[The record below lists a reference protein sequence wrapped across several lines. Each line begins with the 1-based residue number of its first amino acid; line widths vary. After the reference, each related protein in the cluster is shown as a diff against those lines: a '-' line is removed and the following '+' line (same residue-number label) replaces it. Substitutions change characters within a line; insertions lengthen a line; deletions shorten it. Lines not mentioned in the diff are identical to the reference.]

1 VDTRAGN
8 TGAEV
13 VDVPSGSPASAAGL
27 RKGDVV
33 VEVEGKPVT
42 DGIGLIVAIRSHQ
55 PGETIDLMVRRA
67 GRDRDVKVTLE
78 SKVG

>member
-1 VDTRAGN
+1 
-8 TGAEV
+8 
-13 VDVPSGSPASAAGL
+13 
-27 RKGDVV
+27 VV